1 MPLQLRKNTI
11 SLANTKAKKVLIMNS
26 KGGVGK
32 STVVIG
38 IISQLLNQG
47 YKVALIDF
55 DKQKSSHD
63 WAINIIPGFV
73 SAYTP
78 SFYSL
83 SELTLKIRVP
93 KDTDFVI
100 VDSPSNFTQGEMARY
115 IHFMD
120 GVIIPMAPS
129 PIDLH
134 ASLPF
139 IKSLL
144 DSKVLS
150 RKKISLSFIIN
161 RCYSHDERLRKV
173 HHLLSHFRHYP
184 TIGVVTEDRCYQDA
198 FYNRTVLTGT
208 HDKNTWDKIVNW
220 IQRLPGK

>member
-1 MPLQLRKNTI
+1 
-11 SLANTKAKKVLIMNS
+11 
-26 KGGVGK
+26 GK

-100 VDSPSNFTQGEMARY
+100 VDS
-115 IHFMD
+115 
-120 GVIIPMAPS
+120 
-129 PIDLH
+129 
-134 ASLPF
+134 
-139 IKSLL
+139 
-144 DSKVLS
+144 
-150 RKKISLSFIIN
+150 
-161 RCYSHDERLRKV
+161 
-173 HHLLSHFRHYP
+173 
-184 TIGVVTEDRCYQDA
+184 
-198 FYNRTVLTGT
+198 
-208 HDKNTWDKIVNW
+208 
-220 IQRLPGK
+220 